1 MNRNNGFTLVELLI
15 VIAIIGVLL
24 AIGVPSYKEH
34 VNKGRRATA
43 QTYMM
48 EVANRQNQYLL
59 DARNYAVGAGALTT
73 LGLTVPTDVS
83 TYYTI
88 TIDPA
93 APAIPP
99 EFTITATPVVGQAQA
114 TDGVLTL
121 NNLGAKTRG
130 GQPGW

>member
-15 VIAIIGVLL
+15 VIAIIGILF
-24 AIGVPSYKEH
+24 AIGIPSYKQY
-34 VNKGRRATA
+34 VNKGRRATT

-59 DARNYAVGAGALTT
+59 DARNYAVGANALTT

-93 APAIPP
+93 APATPP
-99 EFTITATPVVGQAQA
+99 AFTITATPVVGQAQA
-114 TDGVLTL
+114 SDGVLTL
-121 NNLGAKTRG
+121 DNLGAKTRG